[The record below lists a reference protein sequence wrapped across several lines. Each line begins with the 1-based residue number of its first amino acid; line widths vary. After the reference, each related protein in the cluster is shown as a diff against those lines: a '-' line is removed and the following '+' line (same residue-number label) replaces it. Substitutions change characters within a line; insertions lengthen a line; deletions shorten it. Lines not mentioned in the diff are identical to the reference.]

1 MKKHIT
7 IILIDDSS
15 SSNLYHKVMMEDAGI
30 DIESSVKEFIS
41 SIEAKAYFQKLI
53 DENQFDLFPDV
64 ILLDINMPI
73 FNGWEFVTY
82 LESLKLG
89 VNLPRVFMVSN
100 SRSPRDLEKA
110 ESYTIVEDILEK
122 HVTQEFFEKLVKEL

>member
-82 LESLKLG
+82 LENLKLG

>member
-1 MKKHIT
+1 
-7 IILIDDSS
+7 
-15 SSNLYHKVMMEDAGI
+15 MEDAGI